1 MSRARVLLADPNAA
15 VLETLVDVLQP
26 EFAVAGTVQSGA
38 ALLDEVQKL
47 NPDVVVLEVGM
58 GDMTGF
64 EVLRRL
70 HARGC
75 KARCIFLSLY
85 EGIEF
90 FEASLK
96 MGASAYVLKSSASS
110 ELPAALRRVMQQNA
124 PS

>member
-1 MSRARVLLADPNAA
+1 MSRARILLADPNAA

-38 ALLDEVQKL
+38 ALLEEVQAL

-70 HARGC
+70 QARGC
-75 KARCIFLSLY
+75 RSRYIFLSLY

-90 FEASLK
+90 VEASLK
-96 MGASAYVLKSSASS
+96 MGASAYVIKSSASS
-110 ELPAALRRVMQQNA
+110 ELPAALRRVMQHEA
-124 PS
+124 VS